1 MVTVAQLRQVLDEM
15 DDDDAEVVVELPG
28 TFRPV
33 VGVSVRSTAEHG
45 TQLVALAD
53 L

>member
-1 MVTVAQLRQVLDEM
+1 MVTVAQLRQVLEEVDAA
-15 DDDDAEVVVELPG
+15 AEVVVELPG

-33 VGVSVRSTAEHG
+33 AGISLRYTAEHG
-45 TQLVALAD
+45 QQLVILAD

>member
-1 MVTVAQLRQVLDEM
+1 MVTIAQLRQVLDEI
-15 DDDDAEVVVELPG
+15 DDGDAEVVVELPG

-33 VGVSVRSTAEHG
+33 AGVSVRSTAEDG
-45 TQLVALAD
+45 TQLIILAD

>member
-1 MVTVAQLRQVLDEM
+1 VLDEVQ
-15 DDDDAEVVVELPG
+15 DDDAEVIVELPG

-33 VGVSVRSTAEHG
+33 AGISVRSTAENG
-45 TQLVALAD
+45 TQLIILAD